1 MNSIGLRIKQRRE
14 ELGLSQD
21 ELAKKIGYKSRSS
34 INKIEL
40 DQNNLTQTKI
50 KIIADALNTT
60 PGYIMGWENQNS
72 NNVLI
77 ELNKLT
83 DSEKRLLTDFRTL
96 SKQGQ
101 EYILQ
106 TMDMVKEKYKKISLS
121 ELEINK
127 DA

>member
-121 ELEINK
+121 ELENDK